1 MTGQEGIAYIH
12 AQHWQQRSLGL
23 GRMRRLLRLL
33 GNPQDKLRFVHVA
46 GTNGKGSTCAMI
58 AAILGAAGY
67 RVGLNTSPYLITFHE
82 RIRVDGRM
90 IPDEDLGRLTAQVR
104 PAAESMD
111 ERPTEFEL
119 ITAIALLYFV
129 QCSCDIVVLE
139 VGLGGALDAS
149 NVIPPPEAAV
159 ITAMG
164 MDHAAVLGATQAE
177 IARAKAGIIKPG
189 SPTVSFGG
197 CPESDAVIRRTC
209 HEQGSPLKEADFSR
223 AQVRALS
230 LEGTVLDCAPY
241 GQLTLPLTGAYQVQN
256 AVVAITA
263 AEVLSQRGWDIPPE
277 AVRRG
282 LRAVSWPGRFEV
294 LRPSGPAV
302 LLDGAHNP
310 QGVAAAAKSLASL
323 FPVRKAVVLLGVLAD
338 KDVESMLDAVV
349 PMAEAIVTV
358 TPASPRAMGA
368 EELRQRLLGRGV
380 PVCACAGVTE
390 SLRTAALAAGRDGV
404 VCALGSLYLAA
415 AVKEAAKTL

>member
-1 MTGQEGIAYIH
+1 MTGQEAIAYIH
-12 AQHWQQRSLGL
+12 AQNWQQRAPGL

-33 GNPQDKLRFVHVA
+33 GNPQDKLRFIHVA

-90 IPDEDLGRLTAQVR
+90 ISDEDLGRLTAQVR

-164 MDHAAVLGATQAE
+164 MDHAAVLGATQVE

-197 CPESDAVIRRTC
+197 CPEVDAVIRRTC

-223 AQVRALS
+223 AKICSMS

-241 GQLTLPLTGAYQVQN
+241 GRLTLPLTGTYQVQN

-263 AEVLSQRGWDIPPE
+263 AEVLAQRGWDIPPE

-323 FPVRKAVVLLGVLAD
+323 FPGRKAVVLLGVLAD

-349 PMAEAIVTV
+349 PMAEAVVTV

-390 SLRTAALAAGRDGV
+390 GLRTAALAAGRDGV

-415 AVKEAAKTL
+415 AVKQAAKTL

>member
-1 MTGQEGIAYIH
+1 MTGQEAIAYIH
-12 AQHWQQRSLGL
+12 VQHWQQRAPGL

-149 NVIPPPEAAV
+149 NVIPAGGGGHHRHGHGPR
-159 ITAMG
+159 G
-164 MDHAAVLGATQAE
+164 GAGRYPGGDRPGQGGHHQA
-177 IARAKAGIIKPG
+177 RQSHRQLRRLPG
-189 SPTVSFGG
+189 G
-197 CPESDAVIRRTC
+197 
-209 HEQGSPLKEADFSR
+209 
-223 AQVRALS
+223 
-230 LEGTVLDCAPY
+230 
-241 GQLTLPLTGAYQVQN
+241 
-256 AVVAITA
+256 
-263 AEVLSQRGWDIPPE
+263 
-277 AVRRG
+277 
-282 LRAVSWPGRFEV
+282 
-294 LRPSGPAV
+294 
-302 LLDGAHNP
+302 
-310 QGVAAAAKSLASL
+310 
-323 FPVRKAVVLLGVLAD
+323 
-338 KDVESMLDAVV
+338 
-349 PMAEAIVTV
+349 
-358 TPASPRAMGA
+358 
-368 EELRQRLLGRGV
+368 GRGD
-380 PVCACAGVTE
+380 PAH
-390 SLRTAALAAGRDGV
+390 LP
-404 VCALGSLYLAA
+404 
-415 AVKEAAKTL
+415 

>member
-1 MTGQEGIAYIH
+1 MTGQEAIAYIH
-12 AQHWQQRSLGL
+12 AQHWQQRAPGL

-164 MDHAAVLGATQAE
+164 IDHAAVLGATQAE
-177 IARAKAGIIKPG
+177 IARAKSGIIKPG

-197 CPESDAVIRRTC
+197 CPESAAVIRRTC

-223 AQVRALS
+223 AQVRAPS

-338 KDVESMLDAVV
+338 KDVESILDAVV

-390 SLRTAALAAGRDGV
+390 GLRTAALAAGRDGV

>member
-1 MTGQEGIAYIH
+1 MV
-12 AQHWQQRSLGL
+12 LGL
-23 GRMRRLLRLL
+23 DRMEELLRRL
-33 GNPQDKLRFVHVA
+33 GNPQDDLKVIHVA

-149 NVIPPPEAAV
+149 NVISPPEAAV

-164 MDHAAVLGATQAE
+164 MDHAVVLGATQAE

-197 CPESDAVIRRTC
+197 CPEADAVIRRTC

-241 GQLTLPLTGAYQVQN
+241 GRLTLPLTGAYQVQN

-263 AEVLSQRGWDIPPE
+263 AETLTQRGWNIPPE
-277 AVRRG
+277 AVRLG

-323 FPVRKAVVLLGVLAD
+323 FPGRKAVVLLGVLAD

-390 SLRTAALAAGRDGV
+390 GLRTAALAAGRDGV

>member
-1 MTGQEGIAYIH
+1 MTGQEAIAYIH
-12 AQHWQQRSLGL
+12 AQHWQQRSPGL

-197 CPESDAVIRRTC
+197 CPEADAVIRRTC

-223 AQVRALS
+223 AKVCSMS

-241 GQLTLPLTGAYQVQN
+241 GRLTLPLTGAYQVQN

-282 LRAVSWPGRFEV
+282 LQAVSWPGRFEV

-310 QGVAAAAKSLASL
+310 QGVAAAAKSLALL
-323 FPVRKAVVLLGVLAD
+323 FPGRKAVVLLGVLAD

-390 SLRTAALAAGRDGV
+390 GLRTAALAAGRDGV

>member
-1 MTGQEGIAYIH
+1 MTGQEAIAYIH
-12 AQHWQQRSLGL
+12 AQHWQHRAPGL

-164 MDHAAVLGATQAE
+164 MDHGAVLGATQAE

-197 CPESDAVIRRTC
+197 CPEADAVIRRTC

-241 GQLTLPLTGAYQVQN
+241 GRLTLPLTGNYQVQN

-263 AEVLSQRGWDIPPE
+263 AETLAERGWDIPPE

-323 FPVRKAVVLLGVLAD
+323 FPGRKAVVLLGVLAD

-390 SLRTAALAAGRDGV
+390 GLRTAALAAGRDGV

>member
-1 MTGQEGIAYIH
+1 MTGQEAIAYIH
-12 AQHWQQRSLGL
+12 AQHWQQRAPGL

-67 RVGLNTSPYLITFHE
+67 RVGLNTSPYLVTFHE

-90 IPDEDLGRLTAQVR
+90 ISDEDLGRLTAQVR

-111 ERPTEFEL
+111 EPPTEFEL
-119 ITAIALLYFV
+119 ITAIALLYFL

-164 MDHAAVLGATQAE
+164 MDHAAVLGATQTE

-189 SPTVSFGG
+189 SPVISYGG
-197 CPESDAVIRRTC
+197 CPEADAVIRETC
-209 HEQGSPLKEADFSR
+209 RDQGTTLREADFAR
-223 AQVRALS
+223 AKVRSLG
-230 LEGTVLDCAPY
+230 LEGAVFDCAPY
-241 GQLTLPLTGAYQVQN
+241 GTLTLPLAGAYQVQN
-256 AVVAITA
+256 ALVAITA
-263 AEVLSQRGWDIPPE
+263 AETLAQRGWDIPPE

-282 LRAVSWPGRFEV
+282 LRTVSWPGRFEV

-302 LLDGAHNP
+302 LLAGAHNP
-310 QGVAAAAKSLASL
+310 QGMAAAAKSLAPL
-323 FPVRKAVVLLGVLAD
+323 FPGRKAVVLLGVLAD

-390 SLRTAALAAGRDGV
+390 GLRTAALAAGPDGV

-415 AVKEAAKTL
+415 AVKQAAKTL

>member
-1 MTGQEGIAYIH
+1 MTGQEAIAYIH
-12 AQHWQQRSLGL
+12 AQHWQQRSPGL

-129 QCSCDIVVLE
+129 QCSCDIGVLE

-197 CPESDAVIRRTC
+197 CPEADAVIRRTC

-241 GQLTLPLTGAYQVQN
+241 GRLTLPLTGAYQVQN

-323 FPVRKAVVLLGVLAD
+323 FPGRKAVVLLGVLAD

-390 SLRTAALAAGRDGV
+390 GLRTAALAAGRDGV